1 MIMTRITSNMVRRNY
16 QNNLTTTLGGLESAR
31 KQVETGRRFSQ
42 SWEDPNAAAKAAILE
57 RRYARVEDQLSNV
70 EFAQK
75 WQDVQE
81 DVVGSLSTMA
91 TIVAKD
97 YSVRDVN
104 GTNIAIESRSAYAQ
118 GLRSMQEQMVT
129 TLNAKYGDTFVLAGN
144 EGKSPP
150 FAIDDDGYL
159 TYRGTRVKDIE
170 EGNPLL
176 SEHGYI
182 DLGFGLDVEQ
192 TQAKDANGNLAFRD
206 SNTGAQIYQVA
217 GSNPPSYIDGTGA
230 AYTPAAG
237 AKLTEVYDTSV
248 APASAFDTA
257 LPGIKLI
264 GFGTITVETGKYV
277 QETDKDGNPV
287 FDADG
292 NPIYKKQD
300 VQKKDKAGNPLYTS
314 ADGNNTQ
321 LYMKDGKYYNAATK
335 QEFIPAAGQ
344 TPVEQYEQATDPDGR
359 LIFTDQNNQRVYKD
373 ANGDFFSADG
383 TQLNPAPNEADLTP
397 QIATENV
404 PETKEISR
412 NLVDLCGELARVMEL
427 PDEEF
432 TYDEYAIYWDEFTD
446 GSNKL
451 RDQFAALGTKTQLLT
466 ATKSRLE
473 NEKLAIQTQY
483 DDAVGINPAEAIM
496 NYSWANYA
504 YNSALKVGASLIT
517 PSLLDFMN

>member
-1 MIMTRITSNMVRRNY
+1 MIMTRITSNMIRRNY
-16 QNNLTTTLGGLESAR
+16 QNNLTNTLGGLESAR

-57 RRYARVEDQLSNV
+57 RRYARVEDQIGNV
-70 EFAQK
+70 DFAQK
-75 WQDVQE
+75 WQDTQE

-150 FAIDDDGYL
+150 FAIDDEGYL

-170 EGNPLL
+170 DGDPLL
-176 SEHGYI
+176 NEHSYI
-182 DLGFGLDVEQ
+182 DLGFGLDVER
-192 TQAKDANGNLAFRD
+192 TQVTDANGNLAFRD
-206 SNTGAQIYQVA
+206 ENGNQIYEDQA
-217 GSNPPSYIDGTGA
+217 NPGTYIDAQGNPV
-230 AYTPAAG
+230 TPTSVTA
-237 AKLTEVYDTSV
+237 VYDTSI

-264 GFGTITVETGKYV
+264 GYGTITVETGKYV
-277 QETDKDGNPV
+277 QDTDANGDPL

-292 NPIYKKQD
+292 NPVYKEQP
-300 VQKKDKAGNPLYTS
+300 VQAKDKAGNPLYTS
-314 ADGNNTQ
+314 ADGNNTK
-321 LYMKDGKYYNAATK
+321 LYMKDGKYYNATTN
-335 QEFIPAAGQ
+335 QEFTPAAGQ
-344 TPVEQYEQATDPDGR
+344 DPLPQHEQATDSDGR
-359 LIFTDQNNQRVYKD
+359 LIFTDPKNNNERVYKD
-373 ANGDFFSADG
+373 ANGDFFKADG
-383 TQLNPAPNEADLTP
+383 TKIDPPPNEADLTP
-397 QIATENV
+397 KIATEYV

-427 PDEEF
+427 PEGEF

-446 GSNKL
+446 GANKL

-466 ATKSRLE
+466 ATKTRLE

-517 PSLLDFMN
+517 PSLLDFIN

>member
-57 RRYARVEDQLSNV
+57 RRYARVEDQIDNV
-70 EFAQK
+70 QFAQK
-75 WQDVQE
+75 WQDTQE

-91 TIVAKD
+91 TTVAKD

-144 EGKSPP
+144 EGKKPP
-150 FAIDDDGYL
+150 FAIDDEGYL

-170 EGNPLL
+170 DGDPLL
-176 SEHGYI
+176 NEHGYI
-182 DLGFGLDVEQ
+182 DLGFGLDVER

-206 SNTGAQIYQVA
+206 TDGTQIYEDANTPGTYVDGDGAPVTVA
-217 GSNPPSYIDGTGA
+217 DPT
-230 AYTPAAG
+230 
-237 AKLTEVYDTSV
+237 KLTKVYDTSI

-264 GFGTITVETGKYV
+264 GYGTLTMETGGYK
-277 QETDKDGNPV
+277 QKTDGAGNPMFDADGKPV
-287 FDADG
+287 YQTQPVQKKDADG
-292 NPIYKKQD
+292 NPLFI
-300 VQKKDKAGNPLYTS
+300 
-314 ADGNNTQ
+314 GNNGTDSI
-321 LYMKDGKYYNAATK
+321 YMKDGKYYWEGSTTVYDARN
-335 QEFIPAAGQ
+335 P
-344 TPVEQYEQATDPDGR
+344 TPQYEQETDSKGRFVFTATVNGTPN
-359 LIFTDQNNQRVYKD
+359 TRVYQAAGTTDYVDEDGNTVTVTD
-373 ANGDFFSADG
+373 AQPVNK
-383 TQLNPAPNEADLTP
+383 
-397 QIATENV
+397 TEYI

-427 PDEEF
+427 PEDKF

-446 GSNKL
+446 GANKL

-466 ATKSRLE
+466 ATKERLE

-483 DDAVGINPAEAIM
+483 DDAVGIEPAEAIM

-517 PSLLDFMN
+517 PSLLDFIN